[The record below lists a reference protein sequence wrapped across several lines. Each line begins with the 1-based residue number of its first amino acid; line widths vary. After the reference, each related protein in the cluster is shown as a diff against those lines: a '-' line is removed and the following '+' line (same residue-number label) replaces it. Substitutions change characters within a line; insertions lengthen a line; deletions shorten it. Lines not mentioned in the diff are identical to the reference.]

1 MKKLLILAT
10 VLCALSTLSAQ
21 NVTESIISFGKGQI
35 SGYLVDVPNA
45 DVKLAEAAFR
55 DLLEQKHNL
64 KASKENGFRAYLN
77 QPLSPIGPDNY
88 DLYFLVSEYGKKKN
102 KTTQI
107 SFIACSGNLN
117 AITSQN
123 NPEAA
128 DHIKTFLKNFV
139 KYVEEY
145 NLTQQINSINEQISK
160 LESEK
165 ASLEKSQEKI
175 TKQLDKLNKD
185 FENNKGKISEKEGKI
200 KKLSD
205 ELKQVKKEQK

>member
-55 DLLEQKHNL
+55 DLLEQKYNL

-205 ELKQVKKEQK
+205 ELKQVKKVN

>member
-1 MKKLLILAT
+1 MKKLLLIAT
-10 VLCALSTLSAQ
+10 VICAVSALYAQ
-21 NVTESIISFGKGQI
+21 NVTESIITFGKGQI
-35 SGYLVDVPNA
+35 SGYLIDVPNA

-128 DHIKTFLKNFV
+128 DHIKTFLKQFV

-165 ASLEKSQEKI
+165 ASLEKSQDKLS
-175 TKQLDKLNKD
+175 KQIDKLNKD
-185 FENNKGKISEKEGKI
+185 FESNKGKISEKENQI
-200 KKLSD
+200 SKLTN
-205 ELKQVKKEQK
+205 EIHQVKRDKK